1 MEEKNKKTDNSRLE
15 EKKIKESEYIGKK
28 FEDLMPDEMDKL
40 QGSGGDMEKRDIT
53 TILTLLSKDEY
64 KC

>member
-1 MEEKNKKTDNSRLE
+1 MEEKNKKTENSRLE

-40 QGSGGDMEKRDIT
+40 QGSGSDMEKRDIT

>member
-1 MEEKNKKTDNSRLE
+1 MEEKNKKADNSRLE

-40 QGSGGDMEKRDIT
+40 QGSGSDMEKRDIT

>member
-40 QGSGGDMEKRDIT
+40 QGSGSDMEKRDIT